1 MDDLVKRTALQIKL
15 RRTTGTII
23 HHIAILK
30 RILEQKGHKT
40 EMIRG
45 FCVIP
50 ETKEACEH
58 YWLRDPNT
66 GLDIDI
72 GFTVAKLKS
81 PELAAI
87 HPVLLMELPQG
98 LTRSDQEE
106 ILIRDENQRLFEL
119 FRADP
124 KAFWREAPR
133 DVSNFR

>member
-1 MDDLVKRTALQIKL
+1 MDDVVKRTALQLKL

-23 HHIAILK
+23 HHIAIMK
-30 RILEQKGHKT
+30 RILDQKGAKT
-40 EMIRG
+40 EMMKG
-45 FCVIP
+45 WCVIP

-58 YWLRDPNT
+58 YWLRDSDT

-72 GFTVAKLKS
+72 GFVVAKLKS
-81 PELAAI
+81 PELVAI
-87 HPVLLMELPQG
+87 HPVLLTELPPG

>member
-1 MDDLVKRTALQIKL
+1 MDDIVKRTALQLKL

-23 HHIAILK
+23 HHIAIMK
-30 RILEQKGHKT
+30 RILDQKGAKT
-40 EMIRG
+40 EMMKG
-45 FCVIP
+45 WCVIP

-58 YWLRDPNT
+58 YWLRDSDT

-72 GFTVAKLKS
+72 GFAVAKLKS
-81 PELAAI
+81 PELVAI
-87 HPVLLMELPQG
+87 HPVLLTELPPG

-124 KAFWREAPR
+124 KADRKSTR
-133 DVSNFR
+133 LNSSHT

>member
-1 MDDLVKRTALQIKL
+1 MDDLVKRTALQLKL
-15 RRTTGTII
+15 RRTTGTIM

-30 RILEQKGHKT
+30 RILDKKGVKT
-40 EMIRG
+40 EPVRG
-45 FCVIP
+45 FCIIP
-50 ETKEACEH
+50 ETSEACEH
-58 YWLRDPNT
+58 FWLREVDT

-87 HPVLLMELPQG
+87 HPVLVTELPPG

-119 FRADP
+119 FQADP
-124 KAFWREAPR
+124 KAFWREAPQ